1 MLGQVIALGRA
12 VIINRRTWR
21 NGKLSIQ
28 LLAKASSEKLIGRAD
43 RVNAGEA
50 QFFHQSI
57 LVNAVIAFH
66 SSFGFRRVSRD
77 DLNPQLLAG
86 PAKMGPGR
94 PPCSSNNTSGHALQ
108 TSDDAN
114 HLVVL
119 TRRNARGA
127 RANCDGA
134 RACGSSAT
142 GPPSATNRATSRGP
156 PCDLRAPTSQ
166 PPRLGQSQDI
176 S

>member
-1 MLGQVIALGRA
+1 MLGQFIALGRA

-28 LLAKASSEKLIGRAD
+28 LLAKASSEKLTGRAD

-50 QFFHQSI
+50 QFFHQLI

-86 PAKMGPGR
+86 PAKMGPDFFTAVGR
-94 PPCSSNNTSGHALQ
+94 SGVCLFINYM
-108 TSDDAN
+108 DVF
-114 HLVVL
+114 LICIEL
-119 TRRNARGA
+119 
-127 RANCDGA
+127 
-134 RACGSSAT
+134 CGI
-142 GPPSATNRATSRGP
+142 P
-156 PCDLRAPTSQ
+156 
-166 PPRLGQSQDI
+166 
-176 S
+176 